1 MAVSDNNLVS
11 GNPMAYTRRATF
23 APIFNSA
30 AVQVTSSV
38 VGFHWR
44 EGQHFCA
51 DVNISFVAAS
61 SAQVVTL
68 TMPQIDGQQLTID
81 SSVIASRGSQHFTNI
96 SLLGGASWMDQSGG
110 GFRELQPVFFS
121 STEIRF
127 HHNAGYLSG
136 TDIANADAIKANL
149 KVPIYGW

>member
-1 MAVSDNNLVS
+1 
-11 GNPMAYTRRATF
+11 MAYTRRATF

-38 VGFHWR
+38 VGFYWR
-44 EGQHFCA
+44 EGEHFCA
-51 DVNISFVAAS
+51 DINISFVAAS

-68 TMPQIDGQQLTID
+68 TMPQIDGQQLTIN
-81 SSVIASRGSQHFTNI
+81 SAVIASRGSQHFTNI
-96 SLLGGASWMDQSGG
+96 SLGGHASWMDQSGG
-110 GFRELQPVFFS
+110 GFRELQPIPYTG
-121 STEIRF
+121 TEIRF

-136 TDIANADAIKANL
+136 TDLANADAIKANI